1 MEVLQKWRYLRLRLS
16 AIVDI
21 PGQWRCCNSGGPV
34 LVKVLRQWRTISNG
48 GPGPMQSC
56 KTLLAILQLWISFNS
71 GGHATL
77 EVPEIGNWSDIGGPA
92 TV

>member
-1 MEVLQKWRYLRLRLS
+1 MEVL
-16 AIVDI
+16 
-21 PGQWRCCNSGGPV
+21 GQYR
-34 LVKVLRQWRTISNG
+34 
-48 GPGPMQSC
+48 SC

-77 EVPEIGNWSDIGGPA
+77 EVPETGNWSDIGGPA